1 MTSQD
6 EFAVV
11 GSRTIFEG
19 SLLTLRADEVRM
31 GAQTATRET
40 VDHPGAV
47 AIVALDNEGRVVL
60 VNQYRH
66 PVRARLDELPAGIL
80 DVDSESAVEAARREL
95 TEEAGLVAKRWDVLV
110 DIYSS
115 PGFSNEAVRIF
126 LARDLRNA
134 DADGFEPEHEEASL
148 TVFREPLAEAVRRA
162 LTGSIT
168 NASAVAG
175 LLAAVHGR
183 ATGWRDLRP
192 VDAPW
197 PARPGR

>member
-1 MTSQD
+1 VTSQD

-19 SLLTLRADEVRM
+19 SLLTVRADEVRM

-47 AIVALDNEGRVVL
+47 AVVALDDEGRVVL

-80 DVDSESAVEAARREL
+80 DVDAESAVEAARREL
-95 TEEAGLVAKRWDVLV
+95 TEEAGLIAKRWDVLV

-126 LARDLRNA
+126 LARDLRAA
-134 DADGFEPEHEEASL
+134 DADGFQPEHEEASL

-192 VDAPW
+192 ADAPW

>member
-80 DVDSESAVEAARREL
+80 DVDTESAVEAARREL